1 MNNIENEIS
10 KIHGGSFF
18 RLAYKSDVPLK
29 AEFKKSGCTITKV
42 TEKTCRLGVNYL
54 HIGTVINRR
63 ETEGEPTRKV
73 TNNYE
78 WIIPNRIAYN
88 TNTGKKYISIATAK
102 KSATRTK
109 YIITDAKMNVKTVDK
124 LNDIDKE
131 MIIDSYFRN
140 STPTEVQK
148 ICLDNILSINHTGRE
163 CFA

>member
-1 MNNIENEIS
+1 MNNIEKEIE

-29 AEFKKSGCTITKV
+29 AEFKNSGCAITKV

-54 HIGTVINRR
+54 NIGTVINRKAV
-63 ETEGEPTRKV
+63 EGEPTRKV

-88 TNTGKKYISIATAK
+88 SNTGKKYLSIATAK
-102 KSATRTK
+102 KAATRTK
-109 YIITDAKMNVKTVDK
+109 YIITDAKMNVKTVDR
-124 LNDIDKE
+124 LDDVDKE
-131 MIIDSYFRN
+131 MIINSYFRE

-148 ICLDNILSINHTGRE
+148 ICLDNILSINHAGKE